1 MMVEVVIKVVEVMM
15 VEVMTVVV
23 EVMVVEVEMMV
34 EVMVMMMVEK
44 ELANGISK
52 SKSAKPNIER

>member
-1 MMVEVVIKVVEVMM
+1 MM
-15 VEVMTVVV
+15 
-23 EVMVVEVEMMV
+23 VEVEMMV
-34 EVMVMMMVEK
+34 EVVMMMVEK